1 MKLNS
6 GEKKKTSVS
15 RFENVL
21 NNSSNS
27 IKSNTTSS
35 NVLSVIERNSTGKNL
50 SNCPFFM
57 NNNIAEKSS
66 LNKMSVLG

>member
-15 RFENVL
+15 RFQNIH

-27 IKSNTTSS
+27 VKSSTNST
-35 NVLSVIERNSTGKNL
+35 VLSIIERTSTGKNL

-57 NNNIAEKSS
+57 NNNVPEKSS

>member
-15 RFENVL
+15 RFENVH

-27 IKSNTTSS
+27 IKSSTSS
-35 NVLSVIERNSTGKNL
+35 NILSIIERTSAGKNL

>member
-21 NNSSNS
+21 TNSNNSNKGNINSN
-27 IKSNTTSS
+27 
-35 NVLSVIERNSTGKNL
+35 NVLSIIERTSTQKNL

-57 NNNIAEKSS
+57 NNNITEKSS